1 MCKIQ
6 IRNISTKGLYLLRL
20 LLVLDTFLRAW
31 LYFLCDNL
39 QFILLLKLL
48 IIWLARWVKS
58 MNFWRRRIRWWSAS
72 HRHIAVRVVQRR
84 GRVILLLVSNV
95 DRRWGWG
102 SVYWQFLIATCFWW
116 GLLFNQVIVVM
127 LLLIETAFVTPWF
140 YVPTACMWI
149 ISTFIHCSFT
159 SILATVYHK
168 IIMPLNSIYRSFI
181 KTFSLRIFPH
191 VFLVDIYFATKR
203 LPVCHLFRQ

>member
-140 YVPTACMWI
+140 YVPTACMRI

>member
-6 IRNISTKGLYLLRL
+6 IRNISTKGLFLLRL

-31 LYFLCDNL
+31 LYFLGDNL

-48 IIWLARWVKS
+48 IILLVSWVKS
-58 MNFWRRRIRWWSAS
+58 MNFWRWRIRWWSTS
-72 HRHIAVRVVQRR
+72 HRHIAVLVIQGR
-84 GRVILLLVSNV
+84 GRVILLLVPNV
-95 DRRWGWG
+95 DWRWGWG
-102 SVYWQFLIATCFWW
+102 SVYWQFLIATCFWR
-116 GLLFNQVIVVM
+116 GLLLNQIIVVM
-127 LLLIETAFVTPWF
+127 LLLIETALVTPWF
-140 YVPTACMWI
+140 YVPTACMRI

-191 VFLVDIYFATKR
+191 VFLVNIYFATKR

>member
-20 LLVLDTFLRAW
+20 LLVLDTFLCAW

-58 MNFWRRRIRWWSAS
+58 MNFWGWRIWWWSAS

-84 GRVILLLVSNV
+84 GRVILLLVPNV
-95 DRRWGWG
+95 DWRWGWG

-116 GLLFNQVIVVM
+116 GLLLNQVIVVM

-140 YVPTACMWI
+140 YVPTACMRI

-159 SILATVYHK
+159 SILATIYHEV
-168 IIMPLNSIYRSFI
+168 IMSLNSIYRTFI

-191 VFLVDIYFATKR
+191 IFLVNIDFATKR